1 MVDEKDIIPS
11 KYRRSSKVSMS
22 DLDRYLRDH
31 EVTPEEALE
40 YIIMASKIDPT
51 HPRTEWKLFRF
62 TLYLWERDREI
73 RKNKLG
79 KKKDTCLKVVQS
91 KKYKEISAELRP
103 ELCRYPRQMN
113 EIKEADNLYK
123 LVGDIRQRPFFKKRF
138 YKYEGSN
145 TLMHQEHIDKIR

>member
-51 HPRTEWKLFRF
+51 HPRTEWKLLRF
-62 TLYLWERDREI
+62 TMYLWERDKEL
-73 RKNKLG
+73 RKSKLG
-79 KKKDTCLKVVQS
+79 KKKDTCMKVVQS
-91 KKYKEISAELRP
+91 AKYKNIYKAYSFN
-103 ELCRYPRQMN
+103 PRQMN
-113 EIKEADNLYK
+113 EMKEADNLYK
-123 LVGDIRQRPFFKKRF
+123 LVGDIRQRTFFKKRF
-138 YKYEGSN
+138 YKYEGTN

>member
-11 KYRRSSKVSMS
+11 KYRKSSKVSMN

-79 KKKDTCLKVVQS
+79 KKKDTCLKGGPVQ
-91 KKYKEISAELRP
+91 EV
-103 ELCRYPRQMN
+103 Q
-113 EIKEADNLYK
+113 
-123 LVGDIRQRPFFKKRF
+123 GDIQSLFF
-138 YKYEGSN
+138 
-145 TLMHQEHIDKIR
+145 

>member
-79 KKKDTCLKVVQS
+79 KKKDTC
-91 KKYKEISAELRP
+91 
-103 ELCRYPRQMN
+103 
-113 EIKEADNLYK
+113 
-123 LVGDIRQRPFFKKRF
+123 
-138 YKYEGSN
+138 
-145 TLMHQEHIDKIR
+145 